1 MMNRY
6 IMKLIVGLILLLFS
20 IGTFAGTTPAD
31 AKKMIEDTTN
41 EVLAALTEQREVLK
55 ANPKHVYK
63 IVDSLVLPRFDF
75 ARMSKFVL
83 GTHWNAATPDQQ
95 KRFTDAFR
103 DLLVRTYSTALVE
116 AAGVNLKVNYLPLQ
130 DGGTHG
136 VTLRTEV
143 AQGNAKPIVVEYAM
157 YIPDAKW
164 QKEWNIQTE
173 GWKVYNVTV
182 EGVSLVTNYRTEFG
196 NDIEKIGIDGLIK
209 KVQSKQTG

>member
-1 MMNRY
+1 MYKY
-6 IMKLIVGLILLLFS
+6 IMKLTVGFILLFFS
-20 IGTFAGTTPAD
+20 AGTFAEPTPAD

-41 EVLAALTEQREVLK
+41 EVVAALTEQREVLK
-55 ANPKHVYK
+55 ANPKQVYK

-95 KRFTDAFR
+95 KRFTEAFR

-116 AAGVNLKVNYLPLQ
+116 AAGVNLKVNYLPVQ
-130 DGGTHG
+130 DGGARG

-143 AQGNAKPIVVEYAM
+143 AQGSAKPIIVEYAM
-157 YIPDAKW
+157 YVPDVKW

-196 NDIEKIGIDGLIK
+196 NDIEKIGMDGLIK
-209 KVQSKQTG
+209 KVQSKQSE